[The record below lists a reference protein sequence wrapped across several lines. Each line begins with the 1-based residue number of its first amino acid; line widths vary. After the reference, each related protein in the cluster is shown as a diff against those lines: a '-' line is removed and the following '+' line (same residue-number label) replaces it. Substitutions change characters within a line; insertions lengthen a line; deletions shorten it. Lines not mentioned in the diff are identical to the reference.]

1 MYRVLL
7 YAPLGAYWSMAVA
20 VALDLFPNQTLL
32 LLGGA
37 LAASAVVLNLTQP
50 ADSAQRSLAAGNP
63 GDQVG

>member
-1 MYRVLL
+1 MQRYLL
-7 YAPLGAYWSMAVA
+7 YAPLAAYWSMALA

-50 ADSAQRSLAAGNP
+50 ADAAERGLAARNP
-63 GDQVG
+63 RDQAG